1 MRNLAK
7 SIHVVLI
14 CAILGLGH
22 LHSSNLIVAEETPEL
37 ELEIYPIY
45 EASEHEEATIS
56 DEEIAV
62 LGTVLVVVAV
72 PLAPVAIL
80 YVWASSLASTSS
92 EDQPESGIR
101 NNYAA
106 SDASASVS
114 AADDD
119 TLMRISWNHAED
131 DLNWAFV
138 VFRLSVGDNTYYCS
152 TGADDECIIAEDG
165 YDAALWETGE
175 FLTLSENGYDLASGV
190 TEIQIYVSY
199 RGVQLPGTSAVTV
212 A

>member
-1 MRNLAK
+1 
-7 SIHVVLI
+7 
-14 CAILGLGH
+14 
-22 LHSSNLIVAEETPEL
+22 VAEETPEL

>member
-7 SIHVVLI
+7 SVHVVLI

-22 LHSSNLIVAEETPEL
+22 LHSSNLIVTEETPEL
-37 ELEIYPIY
+37 ELEIYTLY

-92 EDQPESGIR
+92 ADQPESGTR
-101 NNYAA
+101 NSYTAT
-106 SDASASVS
+106 DANASVS

-119 TLMRISWNHAED
+119 TLMRITWQHAEE

-138 VFRLSVGDNTYYCS
+138 VFRLSVGDYSYDCS
-152 TGADDECIIAEDG
+152 TGADEECSIAQDG
-165 YDAALWETGE
+165 FDDALWETGE
-175 FLTLSENGYDLASGV
+175 FLTLSENGYDLASS
-190 TEIQIYVSY
+190 TTQIQIYVSY
-199 RGVQLPGTSAVTV
+199 RGVQLSGTSAVTV